1 MKKKIIGLGIG
12 IALAAAAIGVT
23 GYAAASGTESL
34 FSQVIGEEKAEEI
47 ALEDAGVTR
56 QEALMGTTILEYD
69 KGQYVYDIEFTSN
82 GVEYDY
88 DILASDGSIVESS
101 NEPVSKEDQKE
112 DAIEAAAKD
121 ISVTDKAETS
131 DAAAADAAQ
140 AGQEGTQAGAQAGQE
155 GTQAGAQ
162 AGQEAGQAGQKAGQ
176 AGQEAAQQGQKTVK
190 ETGQAGR
197 EAAQKA
203 SGDNSLI
210 GVEKAKEIALA
221 DAGYEESQVIMEKAR
236 YDKADEDDP
245 AEYEIEF
252 IADGMEYEYSADAGA
267 GARREK
273 DKELD
278 DD

>member
-140 AGQEGTQAGAQAGQE
+140 AG
-155 GTQAGAQ
+155 
-162 AGQEAGQAGQKAGQ
+162 
-176 AGQEAAQQGQKTVK
+176 
-190 ETGQAGR
+190 R

-252 IADGMEYEYSADAGA
+252 IADGMEYEYSIDPVTGA
-267 GARREK
+267 IREK
-273 DKELD
+273 DKERD

>member
-155 GTQAGAQ
+155 
-162 AGQEAGQAGQKAGQ
+162 AGQAGQKAGQ

-252 IADGMEYEYSADAGA
+252 IADGMEYEYSIDPVTGA
-267 GARREK
+267 IREK
-273 DKELD
+273 DKERD

>member
-131 DAAAADAAQ
+131 DAAAADAAGR
-140 AGQEGTQAGAQAGQE
+140 AGSR
-155 GTQAGAQ
+155 
-162 AGQEAGQAGQKAGQ
+162 
-176 AGQEAAQQGQKTVK
+176 
-190 ETGQAGR
+190 AGR
-197 EAAQKA
+197 
-203 SGDNSLI
+203 
-210 GVEKAKEIALA
+210 AKGR
-221 DAGYEESQVIMEKAR
+221 AGWAGSCSAGSENCEGNRAGRAGSCTKGFRGQLPHRRRESQR
-236 YDKADEDDP
+236 DRP
-245 AEYEIEF
+245 
-252 IADGMEYEYSADAGA
+252 G
-267 GARREK
+267 
-273 DKELD
+273 
-278 DD
+278 